1 MIEIDGSFGE
11 GGGQIVRT
19 AVSLSALFGTPFRLV
34 NIRRKRSK
42 PGLRAQ
48 HVAAVRAVQE
58 ISGALVEGAEINS
71 RTLEFRPGKLK
82 GGTFRFDI
90 GTAGA
95 TPLVLQALLPPLLF
109 SGTPSHVILTGGTHV
124 PISPP
129 FHFIEQI
136 FLPFLGRLG
145 ANVRVRLLRYGF
157 YPRGGGE
164 IEADIEPCKA
174 ISPITMT
181 ADKGKLAV
189 TGTSAVANLPLSIAE
204 RQRSAVLAQ
213 LGREGVEAE
222 VDVKVFAAPG
232 PGTFVFLRA
241 EGPVCRAG
249 FSSIGV
255 RGKPAE
261 TVGAEA
267 ARELL
272 EYHRREGCFDP
283 RLADQVVL
291 YLALARG
298 ESTIA
303 TTDITLH
310 LITNL
315 AVIKAFAG
323 IEYTVDGALGRPGRI
338 AIRPQTRRITAGR

>member
-19 AVSLSALFGTPFRLV
+19 AVSLSALLGVPFRLV

-48 HVAAVRAVQE
+48 HVAAVRAVKE
-58 ISGALVEGAEINS
+58 ISGAVVEGVEINS
-71 RTLEFRPGKLK
+71 RTLEFRPGRLK

-109 SGTPSHVILTGGTHV
+109 SGTPSRVVLTGGTHV

-129 FHFIEQI
+129 FDFIEQI
-136 FLPFLGRLG
+136 FLPFLGQLG
-145 ANVRVRLLRYGF
+145 ARVSARLLRYGF

-164 IEADIEPCKA
+164 IEAEIEPCDA
-174 ISPITMT
+174 ISPVTMT
-181 ADKGKLAV
+181 ADKGSLSV
-189 TGTSAVANLPLSIAE
+189 TGTSAVANLQLSIAE
-204 RQRSAVLAQ
+204 RQRTAVLAE
-213 LGREGVEAE
+213 LRREGMEAE
-222 VDVKVFAAPG
+222 VELKGLEAPG
-232 PGTFVFLRA
+232 PGTFVFLQA
-241 EGPVCRAG
+241 EGPGCRAG
-249 FSSIGV
+249 FSSVGV

-272 EYHRREGCFDP
+272 EYHRRPGCFDP

-291 YLALARG
+291 YLALAGG
-298 ESTIA
+298 ESAIA
-303 TTDITLH
+303 TTEITPH
-310 LITNL
+310 LVTNL

-323 IEYTVDGALGRPGRI
+323 IEYEVDGEVGRPGRI
-338 AIRPQTRRITAGR
+338 AVRPAARSGTAVR

>member
-19 AVSLSALFGTPFRLV
+19 ALSLSALFGIPFRLV

-58 ISGALVEGAEINS
+58 ISGAVVEGAEINS

-109 SGTPSHVILTGGTHV
+109 SPTPSHVVLTGGTHV

-136 FLPFLGRLG
+136 FVPFLAQLG
-145 ANVRVRLLRYGF
+145 AHVRPRLLRYGF

-164 IEADIEPCKA
+164 IEADIEPCDA
-174 ISPITMT
+174 IKPVRMT
-181 ADKGKLAV
+181 ADKGNLAV
-189 TGTSAVANLPLSIAE
+189 TGTSAVANLPLSIAQ
-204 RQRSAVLAQ
+204 RQKSAVLAE
-213 LGREGVEAE
+213 LGREGMEAE
-222 VDVKVFAAPG
+222 VELKGLEAPG
-232 PGTFVFLRA
+232 PGTFVFLQA
-241 EGPVCRAG
+241 EGPGCRAG

-283 RLADQVVL
+283 RLADQAVL

-303 TTDITLH
+303 TTDITQH
-310 LITNL
+310 LVTNL

-323 IEYTVDGALGRPGRI
+323 IEYAVEGEVGRPGRI
-338 AIRPQTRRITAGR
+338 SVRPGTRPAPGGR

>member
-1 MIEIDGSFGE
+1 MVEIDGGFGE

-19 AVSLSALFGTPFRLV
+19 AVSLSAVLGVPFRVV

-48 HVAAVRAVQE
+48 HVAAVRAVQA
-58 ISGALVEGAEINS
+58 ISDAAVEGAEVNS
-71 RTLEFRPGKLK
+71 RALEFRPGKLK

-109 SGTPSHVILTGGTHV
+109 AGTPSRVVLTGGTHV

-129 FHFIEQI
+129 FHFTEHI
-136 FLPFLGRLG
+136 FLPFLRQLGLTVTARLT
-145 ANVRVRLLRYGF
+145 RYGF

-164 IEADIEPCKA
+164 IEAAIEPCDA
-174 ISPITMT
+174 ISPVTMT
-181 ADKGKLAV
+181 AGKAGV
-189 TGTSAVANLPLSIAE
+189 SVSGVSAVANLPVSIAE
-204 RQRSAVLAQ
+204 RQKAAALSELR
-213 LGREGVEAE
+213 GEDIEAE
-222 VDVKVFAAPG
+222 VELKVLEAPG
-232 PGTFVFLRA
+232 PGTFVFLKA
-241 EGPVCRAG
+241 ESAGCRAG
-249 FSSIGV
+249 FSSIGI
-255 RGKPAE
+255 RGKRAE

-272 EYHRREGCFDP
+272 EYRRREGCLDP
-283 RLADQVVL
+283 RLADQIVL

-298 ESTIA
+298 VSTIA
-303 TTDITLH
+303 TTDITPH
-310 LITNL
+310 LVTNL

-323 IEYTVDGALGRPGRI
+323 IGYEVDGEVGRPGRI
-338 AIRPQTRRITAGR
+338 IVRPAARSVTAAR

>member
-1 MIEIDGSFGE
+1 MVEIDGSFGE

-19 AVSLSALFGTPFRLV
+19 ALSLSALLGVPFRLV

-48 HVAAVRAVQE
+48 HVAAVRAVKE
-58 ISGALVEGAEINS
+58 ISDAAVEGAEIDS
-71 RTLEFRPGKLK
+71 RTLEFRPRGRK

-109 SGTPSHVILTGGTHV
+109 SSTPSRVVLTGGTHV

-129 FHFIEQI
+129 FHFIERI
-136 FLPFLGRLG
+136 FLPFLDRLG
-145 ANVRVRLLRYGF
+145 ARVGARLARYGF
-157 YPRGGGE
+157 YPGGGGE
-164 IEADIEPCKA
+164 IEAEIEPCRA
-174 ISPITMT
+174 ISPVTMT
-181 ADKGKLAV
+181 ADKGGLSV
-189 TGTSAVANLPLSIAE
+189 TGISVVANLPLSIAE
-204 RQRSAVLAQ
+204 RQRSAVLME
-213 LGREGVEAE
+213 LGREGIEAE
-222 VDVKVFAAPG
+222 VELKGLEAPG
-232 PGTFVFLRA
+232 PGTFVFLQA
-241 EGPVCRAG
+241 EGPGCRAG

-255 RGKPAE
+255 RGKRAE
-261 TVGAEA
+261 AVGAEA

-272 EYHRREGCFDP
+272 EYCRRPGCFDP
-283 RLADQVVL
+283 RLADQIVL

-298 ESTIA
+298 ASVFA
-303 TTDITLH
+303 TTDITPH

-323 IEYTVDGALGRPGRI
+323 IEYDVDSEVGRPGRV
-338 AIRPQTRRITAGR
+338 AVRPRTEPVVTDH